1 MYNWGI
7 MATGGIANTFAK
19 AVNYV
24 KDANL
29 YAAASRSLDKAESFA
44 KEYGVEKAYG
54 SYEELVQDE
63 KVDIIYIA
71 TPMNCHYENVK
82 LCLEY
87 GKNVLCE
94 KAITINAVQ
103 LKELIELAREKDLFF
118 MEAMWTKCLPAFRKA
133 KEWVAE
139 GRIGV
144 IQMIKADFSNQVP
157 YQEDSRLFRKDLGGG
172 ALLDLGV
179 YPISMATYFL
189 GTKPKQIVSNARI
202 GQSEVDFDC
211 GIMLQYEDA
220 FAMLTCGFDIPCQNN
235 ATIVGSKGTISFG
248 DWFFTSTEVK
258 LYNNKFELLEEVS
271 VPHECNGYEYEIME
285 AHRSLDNNQKESTI
299 IPLSDTLDIMKIMD
313 QCRKDWGFQYPEEES
328 F

>member
-24 KDANL
+24 EGANL
-29 YAAASRSLDKAESFA
+29 YAAASRSLEKAEQFA

-54 SYEELVQDE
+54 SYEDLVQDE

-94 KAITINAVQ
+94 KAITLNAEQ
-103 LKELIELAREKDLFF
+103 LKELIALAKEKNLFF

-133 KEWVAE
+133 KEWVEA
-139 GRIGV
+139 GKIGEV
-144 IQMIKADFSNQVP
+144 QMVKADFCNQVP

-172 ALLDLGV
+172 AILDLGV
-179 YPISMATYFL
+179 YPISLATSFL
-189 GTKPKQIVSNARI
+189 GTKPKNIISNARM
-202 GQSEVDFDC
+202 GQSDVDFDC
-211 GIMLQYEDA
+211 GIMLQYDNA
-220 FAMLTCGFDIPCQNN
+220 FAVLTCGFDIFCQNN
-235 ATIVGSKGTISFG
+235 ATIVGSKGSISFA
-248 DWFFTSTEVK
+248 DWFFNTTQVK
-258 LYNNKFELLEEVS
+258 LFNSNSELLEEVS
-271 VPHECNGYEYEIME
+271 LPHECNGYEYEIIE
-285 AHRSLDNNQKESTI
+285 AQRCLDANLKESI
-299 IPLSDTLDIMKIMD
+299 IVPLSDTLDIMNIMD
-313 QCRKDWGFQYPEEES
+313 TCRKDWGLTYPEEE
-328 F
+328 